1 MAEYKLRKELF
12 YQGHSGGRSLEIL
25 LISAVTPA
33 SIFCVQA
40 LELACRKPWSLLAKF
55 WLNLFIVVL
64 PMHTSFVSPDLS
76 IFLIITLLSI
86 SVVSLVFSGSRFRG
100 SKAAL
105 EDIENSLNP
114 ARNPFLTAYRGTMML
129 ATCIAIL
136 AVDFDNF
143 PRRLAKTE
151 TYGVSLMDAGVGS
164 VLLTQAMVSH
174 LARNPSIPAGKRVL
188 SAIFSSSPLLLIGG
202 ARLLGTRAADYHEH
216 ASEYGVHWNFFF
228 TLAIISIVAS
238 ALPISMWKSFVL
250 SAFMTVLF
258 EFFSVQYGLREYIL
272 SHPRIDLLSANREGI
287 FGCIGYLTLFY
298 SGSAIG
304 AFIFRTKRSGRQW
317 ILFGWSMVAAT
328 AVLWVAVALLDAAG
342 MRQSRRLVNISYIT
356 WTVAYNMLILCLFL
370 GAELALHALE
380 TPGGNTIALLRRR
393 TAPAA
398 SCSDALSD
406 SFNRNL
412 LALFL
417 AGNLLTGLVN
427 LSLPTID
434 APSPFAFAVVFTYAA
449 GLLALALCLHGAGIT
464 LKFW

>member
-1 MAEYKLRKELF
+1 
-12 YQGHSGGRSLEIL
+12 
-25 LISAVTPA
+25 
-33 SIFCVQA
+33 
-40 LELACRKPWSLLAKF
+40 
-55 WLNLFIVVL
+55 
-64 PMHTSFVSPDLS
+64 
-76 IFLIITLLSI
+76 
-86 SVVSLVFSGSRFRG
+86 
-100 SKAAL
+100 
-105 EDIENSLNP
+105 
-114 ARNPFLTAYRGTMML
+114 
-129 ATCIAIL
+129 
-136 AVDFDNF
+136 
-143 PRRLAKTE
+143 
-151 TYGVSLMDAGVGS
+151 
-164 VLLTQAMVSH
+164 
-174 LARNPSIPAGKRVL
+174 
-188 SAIFSSSPLLLIGG
+188 
-202 ARLLGTRAADYHEH
+202 
-216 ASEYGVHWNFFF
+216 
-228 TLAIISIVAS
+228 
-238 ALPISMWKSFVL
+238 MWKSFVL